1 MSIINDLIEALFEKS
16 SVNLQG
22 ELTIRLM
29 PGSVQITG
37 QFPITVNDKQNK
49 PVATVIVPVDA
60 NVAVTLK
67 PFQIPTLK

>member
-22 ELTIRLM
+22 ELTIALL

-37 QFPITVNDKQNK
+37 QFPVTVNDKQNK
-49 PVATVIVPVDA
+49 PVATVIVPIDA
-60 NVAVTLK
+60 NVEIAEMK
-67 PFQIPTLK
+67 IPIPTLK